1 MTRIAS
7 RMLAAGTLSARRST
21 DRTPFC
27 CGPTTTL
34 SDHGRAPSS
43 PRLTA
48 TPPPL
53 GRRMLRLILSNVHL
67 LPRCWSSTTRL
78 PFLRPISFR
87 FCPSRPVRLRLS
99 SQSRP
104 ASNPFCV
111 VSGAVATAP
120 CAGTVTWRGNV
131 GAMPASRFEATPVA
145 SGFAVSP
152 ADTVTWPSGVIRT
165 ASSASTRLRL
175 SARSRPIRSAVP
187 DSFTSAFGA
196 VATMTWSRSRTTISR
211 MRTAIRIRP
220 ARSICVPPTATVLP
234 WPIFSSIAAASQG
247 VATSRLMGPAPSRH
261 HSPPKQPVKI
271 TASTPIT
278 IARRLTQRSPVSQSC
293 SVANLSPSR

>member
-1 MTRIAS
+1 
-7 RMLAAGTLSARRST
+7 
-21 DRTPFC
+21 
-27 CGPTTTL
+27 
-34 SDHGRAPSS
+34 
-43 PRLTA
+43 
-48 TPPPL
+48 
-53 GRRMLRLILSNVHL
+53 
-67 LPRCWSSTTRL
+67 
-78 PFLRPISFR
+78 
-87 FCPSRPVRLRLS
+87 
-99 SQSRP
+99 
-104 ASNPFCV
+104 
-111 VSGAVATAP
+111 
-120 CAGTVTWRGNV
+120 
-131 GAMPASRFEATPVA
+131 MPASRLEATPVA
-145 SGFAVSP
+145 SGLAVSP

-196 VATMTWSRSRTTISR
+196 VATMTWSRSRTTMSR

-278 IARRLTQRSPVSQSC
+278 IARRLTQRSPVSHSC
-293 SVANLSPSR
+293 SAANLSLRPVQCRNWSGTAAASSDGAPPRRALDPSQPHRPTARCGPRHADSTPWAKYS